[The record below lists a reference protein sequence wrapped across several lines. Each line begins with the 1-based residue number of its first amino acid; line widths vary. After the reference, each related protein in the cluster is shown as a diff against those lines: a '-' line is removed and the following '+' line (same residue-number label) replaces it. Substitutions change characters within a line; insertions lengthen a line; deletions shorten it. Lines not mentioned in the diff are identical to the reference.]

1 MFLLGDK
8 LLVEVVERLRHFS
21 QPFGLLDHQGREE
34 MFLDFRKGL
43 WIVLGLVRE
52 LFRIFLFEPVILK
65 KQLNPPDVET
75 SVNVSRF
82 MLWESPC

>member
-21 QPFGLLDHQGREE
+21 QPFGLLDRQGREE

-52 LFRIFLFEPVILK
+52 LFRITTMQQGFKGKRKDCVLGELSAQNASFA
-65 KQLNPPDVET
+65 
-75 SVNVSRF
+75 R
-82 MLWESPC
+82 